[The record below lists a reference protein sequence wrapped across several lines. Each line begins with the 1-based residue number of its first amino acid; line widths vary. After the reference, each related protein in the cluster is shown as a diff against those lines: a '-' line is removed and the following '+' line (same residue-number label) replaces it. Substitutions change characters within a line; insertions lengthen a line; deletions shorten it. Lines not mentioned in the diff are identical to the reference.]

1 MNRPNLTKL
10 AVLIK
15 SFFKLRRIAEIATVL
30 ATLLAL
36 YQLFG
41 GKSEDKRQL
50 NNPIATPEQHSASID
65 KSIKSLNDSTI
76 KNESTPTKI
85 LERSTIAINKYIS
98 RYNDKLNFGITELE
112 VDDSSIIVNFYV
124 ENNSEKEV
132 SVAIFKNMFLIDANK
147 KQYEAETFESDRFSS
162 IQSGVK
168 YSGKIK
174 FIIKSISGETYILR
188 SKFFVNDASA
198 GDTTINIPFVIK

>member
-174 FIIKSISGETYILR
+174 FIIKSISGETYTLR